1 MYAYVNETTVQCNTM
16 VLLPF
21 SPLMPTTLLL
31 IRFSCNLE
39 GLLVML
45 IKNPPKIF
53 LAVAL
58 QTKKFFFSFIYD
70 RIGSSICERSAE
82 MNDLAHKYQ
91 SFNY

>member
-45 IKNPPKIF
+45 LKKNPKIF

-58 QTKKFFFSFIYD
+58 QTKKFFFRSYMIESD
-70 RIGSSICERSAE
+70 RPYVNEVQ
-82 MNDLAHKYQ
+82 K
-91 SFNY
+91 